1 MRKHKHVLAILA
13 MTLLVVLLG
22 GCITDPRMS
31 YQGKLTDPSGNP
43 VADGN
48 YNMHFRLW
56 GTNIL
61 PPFDPIVVW
70 EETQNVAVT
79 GGLFNV
85 ALGSVTPLTPSL
97 FVQPLNL
104 GIEVNGDGEMTP
116 RQPLYGAPYAMTL
129 IDGAIMG
136 GTNIE
141 LSEDAPGMLNVS
153 NLGTGYGIAI
163 QSYGKA
169 GVGVD
174 GVDVGQYGFMAD
186 NVDNGAIFT
195 ATDGFGAYGYSPSGA
210 PGDGWWGFYG
220 HGHADGGGDGGFFR
234 GYGSDNA
241 STGVTGRAAQG
252 YGVYAFTSGAGQ
264 YGGYFDDP
272 IFVNGGCTGCSMRY
286 VGRNSSNGTLQP
298 GTAVSAVG
306 VESGLEGM
314 EGPVMQVASAM
325 PGQPILGVV
334 VGRTTMTNVG
344 TEYEDVQP
352 GAQFGPVGGAAA
364 PGDYL
369 VIVVQGPAQVQAA
382 PDANIAAGSLLYLG
396 GSGVT
401 TAASGPAIGMAL
413 DQVDANGLVWVLVGF
428 H

>member
-1 MRKHKHVLAILA
+1 MRRGKILVSILA
-13 MTLLVVLLG
+13 MTVLVVLLG
-22 GCITDPRMS
+22 GCITAPKMS

-43 VADGN
+43 VPDGN

-61 PPFDPIVVW
+61 PPFDPVVRW

-85 ALGSVTPLTPSL
+85 ALGSTTPLTPNI
-97 FVQPLNL
+97 FIEPLQL
-104 GIEVNGDGEMTP
+104 GIEINGDGEMTP

-129 IDGAIMG
+129 VDGALMG

-141 LSEDAPGMLNVS
+141 ITEDAPGMFNIS
-153 NLGTGYGIAI
+153 NLGSGYGIAI

-174 GVDVGQYGFMAD
+174 GVDAGLYGVLVD
-186 NVDNGAIFT
+186 NVDYGAAFT
-195 ATDGFGAYGYSPSGA
+195 SSQGIGVRIQTMNTTPDIGTDDDGVSAHSRGEGVYGRSHGTASG
-210 PGDGWWGFYG
+210 DYG
-220 HGHADGGGDGGFFR
+220 VLARADGGSGL
-234 GYGSDNA
+234 
-241 STGVTGRAAQG
+241 
-252 YGVYAFTSGAGQ
+252 YAWTQNGT

-272 IFVNGGCTGCSMRY
+272 IFVNGGCTGCSLRY

-298 GTAVSAVG
+298 GAAVSSAG
-306 VESGLEGM
+306 VEFGLEGM
-314 EGPVMQVASAM
+314 EGPVMQVVPAT

-334 VGRTTMTNVG
+334 VGRVDVTMVG
-344 TEYEDVQP
+344 AAEADGAAP
-352 GAQFGPVGGAAA
+352 GARFDTMAGPAA

-382 PDANIAAGSLLYLG
+382 PDASIAAGSLLYMG
-396 GSGVT
+396 GNGVT
-401 TAASGPAIGMAL
+401 TAAAGPAIGMAL
-413 DQVDANGLVWVLVGF
+413 DQVDADGLVWVLVGF